1 MSARIHARHIPRRP
15 PRGFALIALL
25 TIVSMGVLYFIM
37 VQLDALGKY
46 QLEAREG
53 RTGGSSAIEQAREA
67 LIAYALT
74 YRDINSDQVFGYL
87 PCPDTAGNGEA
98 ASTCGSADQAAVG
111 LLPYKTLGLADLRDA
126 QGDCLWYA
134 VAGSFKNSP
143 KSSTLPMN
151 WDTQGQFK
159 IVDANG
165 AILVAPDDAHGGAA
179 AVIFS
184 PGAPLSGQTRAAASS
199 APCLVN
205 PAAPTAYID
214 GNYSF
219 ATSATVTL
227 TQGPV
232 SNADGSLTNNDKL
245 AWATPKEIFDRIVQ
259 RKDFSNAL
267 TATPTGQLNTLS
279 DLIKTALEKKIQ
291 DDLVAGT
298 TSNSQPANTVS
309 FTQPP
314 GKQVGTVTDVSTALS
329 AGSDS
334 NYYANWYE
342 QYRQVMCSTLSSTCL
357 TIGSASCRGALMF
370 GGRNANAQ
378 PRTAAQR
385 AYSTDNLDAYFEA
398 SSGRDILNS
407 TTTSFSG
414 MSAYVENGTAAS
426 RALDVGTC
434 LFPGAFTSFARD
446 IASFASGTVL
456 SGTAAASV
464 DTGAQTVTLG
474 SYTASS
480 SAACVWYPTSVPME
494 SMLRLYFRVQF
505 VAKGRGFTL
514 ALADAATNPSSGVYP
529 FPVQLMCGSRGTT
542 GSRRLGYGGTPSG
555 GSTAGIH
562 APKLGIEFDTAFE
575 SATSDPQRD
584 HAAFLFWGEAS
595 DSGPS
600 GSGNDDNTHFAGLGG
615 VRISN
620 ASWAGGTLTLTTAT
634 PHGLSALQAVTISGI
649 SPNGANGTYTV
660 QTAPATTQFTVSLSN
675 NPGAYSSGGLARAVS
690 TGTAPRNPRV
700 GTVMKGPVTVTNASY
715 DSINDRI
722 TFDTGSLAHGFA
734 IGQKVYVSAIY
745 PKAYAGIYTVLSSG
759 YRSDA
764 TCTFF
769 SNCRFRVSKSTS
781 PGSYSS
787 GGTVVVGSEISSLT
801 ATTGPN
807 TASVTTSAAHGFSSG
822 TSVTSY
828 GLDPSGFGTTATLS
842 TASGSSLTYSLGS
855 DLSASSFSAESP
867 PGMVVMNGSVPY
879 FVTSNEFALATAAVP
894 YNGSSWT
901 STVYHVR
908 LDVSR
913 SHDSANGAAV
923 LTMKAYI
930 GDQAGSLPDTCS
942 ISDFKDLSRDLSAIC
957 PYRTVTLQQNSV
969 PVSNIASISAATW
982 DADTQLVT
990 VTTIAD
996 HGLSSSGKIK
1006 LSGTTPTA
1014 YNGSHTINVT
1024 GSNTFTYLLNF
1035 NPGTWTSGGA
1045 IEPLANVFFGFTTAR
1060 STADADDQNV
1070 VISNLLLRSQ

>member
-74 YRDINSDQVFGYL
+74 YRDVNSDQVFGFL
-87 PCPDTAGNGEA
+87 PCPDTTGNGEA

-165 AILVAPDDAHGGAA
+165 AILVAPDDAQGGAA

-267 TATPTGQLNTLS
+267 TATPPGQLNTLS
-279 DLIKTALEKKIQ
+279 DLIKTELEKTIQ

-298 TSNSQPANTVS
+298 TSNSQPTNTGS
-309 FTQPP
+309 FTQPS
-314 GKQVGTVTDVSTALS
+314 GKQVGTVTDVSASLN

-342 QYRQVMCSTLSSTCL
+342 QYRQAMCSTLDTACL
-357 TIGSASCRGALMF
+357 TIGSTTCRGALMF
-370 GGRNANAQ
+370 AGRNASGQ
-378 PRTAAQR
+378 PRTTAQR
-385 AYSTDNLDAYFEA
+385 AYSTANLDAYFET
-398 SSGRDILNS
+398 SSGREILTS
-407 TTTSFSG
+407 TTTAFSG
-414 MSAYVENGTAAS
+414 ASTYTENGTAAN

-446 IASFASGTVL
+446 IASFQSGLVYSGT
-456 SGTAAASV
+456 SAPASV
-464 DTGAQTVTLG
+464 DTGNLTVRMG
-474 SYTASS
+474 GTANANSS
-480 SAACVWYPTSVPME
+480 ACVWYPSPVPMGT
-494 SMLRLYFRVQF
+494 MLRLYFRVQF
-505 VAKGRGFTL
+505 VTKGRGFTL
-514 ALADAATNPSSGVYP
+514 ALADAATNPSSG
-529 FPVQLMCGSRGTT
+529 QLMCGST
-542 GSRRLGYGGTPSG
+542 GASGNYYRLGYGGVPSG

-562 APKLGIEFDTAFE
+562 APKLGIEFDSAFDS
-575 SATSDPQRD
+575 SASDPPRD
-584 HAAFLFWGEAS
+584 HLAFLFWGGS
-595 DSGPS
+595 GDSGPS

-615 VRISN
+615 TRITGY
-620 ASWAGGTLTLTTAT
+620 SWAGGTLTLTTAT
-634 PHGLSALQAVTISGI
+634 AHGLSASQVITISGI
-649 SPNGANGTYTV
+649 SPDAANNTYTI
-660 QTAPATTQFTVSLSN
+660 QSAPATNQVTVSLAT
-675 NPGAYSSGGLARAVS
+675 NPGAYVSGGRVRAFS

-700 GTVMKGPVTVTNASY
+700 GTVSKGPVSIADASY
-715 DSINDRI
+715 DSTNDRI
-722 TFDTGSLAHGFA
+722 TFDTDNVAHGFA
-734 IGQKVYVSAIY
+734 IGQKVSVSAIY
-745 PKAYAGIYTVLSSG
+745 PKAYGGVYTVLSSG
-759 YRSDA
+759 YRSNA
-764 TCTFF
+764 TCVSN
-769 SNCRFRVSKSTS
+769 SNCRFRVSKTTG

-787 GGTVVVGSEISSLT
+787 GGTVVAGGEISAVT

-807 TASVTTSAAHGFSSG
+807 TASATTTSSHGFSSG
-822 TSVTSY
+822 TSVATY
-828 GLDPSGFGTTATLS
+828 GLDPSGFGVSASLS
-842 TASGSSLTYSLGS
+842 TAAGTSLTYPLGS
-855 DLSASSFSAESP
+855 DLSASSFAAESP
-867 PGMVVMNGSVPY
+867 AGMVILNGSVPY
-879 FVTSNEFALATAAVP
+879 FAASDEFALTTAASP
-894 YNGSSWT
+894 YNGSAWT
-901 STVYHVR
+901 ATVYHVR
-908 LDVSR
+908 LDITR
-913 SHDSANGAAV
+913 THDSANGAAV

-930 GDQAGSLPDTCS
+930 GDQGGSLPDTCS

-957 PYRTVTLQQNSV
+957 PYRTTTLQQNSV
-969 PVSNIASISAATW
+969 PVSDLASISAASW
-982 DADTQLVT
+982 DSGTQVVT
-990 VTTIAD
+990 VTTAAA
-996 HGLSSSGKIK
+996 HGLVTGGTIK
-1006 LSGTTPTA
+1006 LSGATPTA

-1024 GSNTFTYLLNF
+1024 GSNTFTYLLNS
-1035 NPGTWTSGGA
+1035 NPGTWTSGGV
-1045 IEPLANVFFGFTTAR
+1045 IEPLAYLFFGFTTAR
-1060 STADADDQNV
+1060 GNTNADDQNV